1 MLAHSGSVTW
11 SIILPEPLLYG
22 LVLEHQHKHLENS
35 VFKENGSYE
44 YVAY

>member
-1 MLAHSGSVTW
+1 MYCVML
-11 SIILPEPLLYG
+11 EQ
-22 LVLEHQHKHLENS
+22 QHKHSENS